1 MKIIHLSTVGLV
13 ALAVASFANTPKAI
27 GVASWYGGKH
37 QGRKTASGRR
47 FDKNELT
54 AASPDLPLGSQI
66 RVMNLDNGRSVVV
79 TVTDRGP
86 ALRLH
91 RILDLSEFAAIQ
103 LDYKQKG
110 IARVLITPA
119 YFDAE
124 SSRMI
129 LQLEE
134 DGTTES
140 EGTPVNN
147 II

>member
-1 MKIIHLSTVGLV
+1 MTYGKNICRFSILLFTCICFGS
-13 ALAVASFANTPKAI
+13 TPKVI

-66 RVMNLDNGRSVVV
+66 RVLNLTNGKSITV
-79 TVTDRGP
+79 TITDRGP

-91 RILDLSEFAAIQ
+91 RILDLSEFAAIE

-110 IARVLITPA
+110 VAPVLITPA
-119 YFDAE
+119 YFEAE
-124 SSRMI
+124 SSI
-129 LQLEE
+129 I
-134 DGTTES
+134 
-140 EGTPVNN
+140 EGTLDEVEMD
-147 II
+147 